1 MSTTS
6 RNPTVKHSYPY
17 NPNNN
22 YFRPNNGPKNFV
34 SEELHNIEND
44 QTQQSPHP
52 FEFDGDDFQNDYQD
66 NSNLNPNYPEHTIYE
81 ENINTEDQQIP
92 EPPYHY
98 EQQIHDEQNFP
109 NASPFYQTT

>member
-22 YFRPNNGPKNFV
+22 YFRPNNGPRNLI
-34 SEELHNIEND
+34 SEEIHNIEND
-44 QTQQSPHP
+44 DQAHQSPHP
-52 FEFDGDDFQNDYQD
+52 FEIDGDDFQDDYHD
-66 NSNLNPNYPEHTIYE
+66 NSNLSNYPEHTIHK
-81 ENINTEDQQIP
+81 ENINTENQQIA

-98 EQQIHDEQNFP
+98 EQHDE
-109 NASPFYQTT
+109 